1 VNYYNDNDSFS
12 VKWLKAL
19 IAEGLIPKG
28 DVDGRSITEI
38 KPSELDGYTQCHFFT
53 GIGGWPYALRLSGWP
68 EDRPVFTGSC
78 PCQPFSVAGQG
89 KGIEDE
95 RHLWPAFRWL
105 IAQKRPATIFGEQV
119 ASSDGR
125 EWLSGVRLDLETM
138 GYEVGAADMCAAGV
152 GAPHIRQR
160 LFWVADSKHAQRR
173 PSNTAGNQ
181 HNRKNTGREKKAG
194 RPTACGTIDHGMA
207 HSKQQGLEGRL
218 RGRQGKE
225 WENINGH
232 AGRCGTTNGLGITNS
247 ARPQQGSKTAKGT
260 RHRDSS
266 KPADFWSNSIPIP
279 CADGKWRRV
288 PTQPFLFPLAPRLP
302 NRVGALRGAGNAIVP
317 QVAAAFIKATGMLS
331 HG

>member
-1 VNYYNDNDSFS
+1 MFPVNHYCVDKHSQGLYGAGMDTTIQHLDNVDYGHLFRFLNGYYGNRRKAAEALHKTMNYYNDNDSFS

-28 DVDGRSITEI
+28 DVDDRSITEI
-38 KPSELDGYTQCHFFT
+38 KPNELDGYTQCHFFA

-68 EDRPVFTGSC
+68 EDRPVWTGSC

-138 GYEVGAADMCAAGV
+138 GYEVGAADLCAAGV

-160 LFWVADSKHAQRR
+160 LFWVAKITPPMKSWLKKQDFKIK
-173 PSNTAGNQ
+173 PEYET
-181 HNRKNTGREKKAG
+181 EKF
-194 RPTACGTIDHGMA
+194 IDHF
-207 HSKQQGLEGRL
+207 Q
-218 RGRQGKE
+218 
-225 WENINGH
+225 
-232 AGRCGTTNGLGITNS
+232 
-247 ARPQQGSKTAKGT
+247 AKGEAKK
-260 RHRDSS
+260 D
-266 KPADFWSNSIPIP
+266 W
-279 CADGKWRRV
+279 
-288 PTQPFLFPLAPRLP
+288 
-302 NRVGALRGAGNAIVP
+302 
-317 QVAAAFIKATGMLS
+317 VAAWRNWMRKANEYCKDDRS
-331 HG
+331 DWI